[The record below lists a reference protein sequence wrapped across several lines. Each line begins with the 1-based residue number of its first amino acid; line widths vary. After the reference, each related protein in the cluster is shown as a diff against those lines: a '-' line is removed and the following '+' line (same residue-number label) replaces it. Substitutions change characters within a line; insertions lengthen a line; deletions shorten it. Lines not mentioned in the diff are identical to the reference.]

1 LVPVAVGALVLAALC
16 YAATV
21 DIRLAAIMSGV
32 VVVLLF
38 MGLVLYHQ
46 ARHAQALESLADD
59 SAAELDSLRQ
69 SMAERLDA
77 LQRELDG
84 RVAHLAE
91 VEQRLL
97 VARAEIA
104 DLRRRVAAADAA
116 TERLAAATL
125 LPAIADHAS
134 PSVPGVEWA
143 ELWPDLADAPTVVDM
158 VAWATPFADDHGNA
172 AAAS

>member
-1 LVPVAVGALVLAALC
+1 VAVAVSALVLAAIG
-16 YAATV
+16 YAATI
-21 DIRLAAIMSGV
+21 DTRLGAILLGAALA
-32 VVVLLF
+32 LLTI
-38 MGLVLYHQ
+38 GLVGFQLVHQ
-46 ARHAQALESLADD
+46 SWALEALADD

-69 SMAERLDA
+69 NTAERLET

-97 VARAEIA
+97 ATRAEVV

-116 TERLAAATL
+116 TGRLAAATL
-125 LPAIADHAS
+125 LPAFAEQIGQQVA
-134 PSVPGVEWA
+134 GVEWA

-158 VAWATPFADDHGNA
+158 VAWATPFADGRDA

>member
-1 LVPVAVGALVLAALC
+1 MPVAVGALVLAAIGF
-16 YAATV
+16 AATIDV
-21 DIRLAAIMSGV
+21 RLAAIVLGATLAVLAVGLAV
-32 VVVLLF
+32 VQ
-38 MGLVLYHQ
+38 LVRQ
-46 ARHAQALESLADD
+46 SRALEALADD

-69 SMAERLDA
+69 STAERLET

-97 VARAEIA
+97 AARAEIA
-104 DLRRRVAAADAA
+104 DLRRCVAAAGAA
-116 TERLAAATL
+116 TERLAAVTL
-125 LPAIADHAS
+125 LPAFAEQAAQLA
-134 PSVPGVEWA
+134 PSVEWG

-158 VAWATPFADDHGNA
+158 VAWSTPFADGKGA